1 MVLSYEGDHALFPV
15 SIALFTF
22 HRAFA
27 DKSVSSIQT
36 LSDCYDLLAIKA
48 ITHKAFGATNL
59 PAASLAVT
67 STLCPRMRLR
77 TSKCPRV
84 AAK

>member
-36 LSDCYDLLAIKA
+36 LSDCYDLLAIAQGFWCNKL
-48 ITHKAFGATNL
+48 TSG
-59 PAASLAVT
+59 VT
-67 STLCPRMRLR
+67 RSHINIV
-77 TSKCPRV
+77 SQDEIEDF
-84 AAK
+84 